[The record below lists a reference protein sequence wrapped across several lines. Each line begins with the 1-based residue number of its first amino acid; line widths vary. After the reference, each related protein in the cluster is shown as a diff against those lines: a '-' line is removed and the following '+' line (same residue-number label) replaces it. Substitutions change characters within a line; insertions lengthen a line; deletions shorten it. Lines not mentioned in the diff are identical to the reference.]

1 MGRRHGQDRELTVR
15 RGSGRCPLALAGEKE
30 RGTGVTNKW
39 DPPISEKKEEEDLA
53 GRYGPLGGPAQKM
66 MSGGGVGGSRAEGPK
81 QRTREGGVNGSR

>member
-15 RGSGRCPLALAGEKE
+15 RGSGRCPLASAGEKE

-66 MSGGGVGGSRAEGPK
+66 MSGGGGGLVVHGLKDRNCEPERG
-81 QRTREGGVNGSR
+81 E